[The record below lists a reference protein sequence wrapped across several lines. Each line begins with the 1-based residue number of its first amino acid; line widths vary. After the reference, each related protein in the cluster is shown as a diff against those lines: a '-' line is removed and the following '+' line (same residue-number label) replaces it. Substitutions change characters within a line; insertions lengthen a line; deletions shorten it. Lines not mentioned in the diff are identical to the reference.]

1 MKKKPEVKTFVFNP
15 FQENTYV
22 LYEPEGAC
30 VIIDPGCSTPEEEEE
45 IHAFILKRHLQ
56 PAHVLL
62 THGHLDHVCG
72 APFFYNEF
80 GLSPELHPD
89 DLPLYQTVKEQA
101 ELFSFPVAGMPPANK
116 LESGPVT
123 FGKTKLEIIHLPGH
137 TPGGVGFYNREYG
150 FLFSGDILF
159 RGSIGRTDLPGGD
172 YALLK
177 NSIKKEILDN
187 LGEEVRVFPGHGPDT
202 TVGYEALSNP
212 FLDFV

>member
-1 MKKKPEVKTFVFNP
+1 MNKKPEIKTFVFNP
-15 FQENTYV
+15 FQENTYL

-30 VIIDPGCSTPEEEEE
+30 VIIDPGCSTREEEEE
-45 IHAFILKRHLQ
+45 IHAFILKQHLQ
-56 PAHVLL
+56 PVHVLL

-72 APFFYNEF
+72 VPFFYNEF
-80 GLSPELHPD
+80 KLSPELHPD
-89 DLPLYQTVKEQA
+89 DFPLYQTVKEQA
-101 ELFSFPVAGMPPANK
+101 EMFSFPVGEMPPAKK
-116 LESGPVT
+116 LEPGSFT
-123 FGKTKLEIIHLPGH
+123 FGETKLEIIHLPGH
-137 TPGGVGFYNREYG
+137 TPGGVGYYNRQYG
-150 FLFSGDILF
+150 LLFSGDILF

-177 NSIKKEILDN
+177 NSIKKRILEN